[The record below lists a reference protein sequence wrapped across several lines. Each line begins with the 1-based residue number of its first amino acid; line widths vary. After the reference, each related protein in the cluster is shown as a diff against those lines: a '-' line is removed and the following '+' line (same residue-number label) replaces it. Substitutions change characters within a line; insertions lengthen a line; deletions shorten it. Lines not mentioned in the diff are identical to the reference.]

1 MEYNNKMSIVVLS
14 CDAYSDLWDD
24 FFNLKEKYWPN
35 CNFQCYLV
43 NNNKHYNRDGVV
55 VINAG
60 QGNWSSRFRIAVE
73 QIESEYICTFL
84 EDYFITDTINNNLIN
99 ELLDFSENN
108 KVSFLNLGDVFGHI
122 INLKN
127 LEYFSPNQIIIPK
140 HLKYGVDTAGAIWDK
155 QYLLRKLGK
164 GDYSA
169 WQFEK
174 DRCIEA
180 LSNEGIDGLILCDDR
195 KPLNICEIPVVIQ
208 GKFYPPAIRF
218 FKKKGYSINHSQR
231 KIMTIK
237 DVFMYKFKNSFAK
250 IKFCRKTI
258 KKLASVF
265 MGYKFVTED

>member
-43 NNNKHYNRDGVV
+43 NNSKQYNREGII
-55 VINAG
+55 VING
-60 QGNWSSRFRIAVE
+60 GDKDWSSRFRIAIE
-73 QIESEYICTFL
+73 QIESPYICTFL
-84 EDYFITDTINNNLIN
+84 EDYFISATIDNNLIN
-99 ELLDFSENN
+99 ELLDFSEEN
-108 KVSFLNLGDVFGHI
+108 KVSFLNLDDGFQHI

-127 LEYFSPNQIIIPK
+127 KEYYSHNQIIIPK

-195 KPLNICEIPVVIQ
+195 KPLNISVIPVVIQ
-208 GKFYPPAIRF
+208 GKFYPPAIKF
-218 FKKKGYSINHSQR
+218 FKNKGYNINYSQR
-231 KIMTIK
+231 KIMTKKEI
-237 DVFMYKFKNSFAK
+237 FMYKLKIRCAK
-250 IKFCRKTI
+250 IKYGRTLI
-258 KKLASVF
+258 KKIASTF
-265 MGYKFVTED
+265 LGYKFVTED